1 MCIVVDNI
9 VLIFQTFWLKETKM
23 GWRDG
28 GKDRQWA
35 TRHDISHVG
44 ESIKIKTQ
52 QIDEKLTID
61 KQYLSVVSKKNF
73 LKSNKCI
80 PPR

>member
-1 MCIVVDNI
+1 
-9 VLIFQTFWLKETKM
+9 M

-35 TRHDISHVG
+35 THHDISHVG

-52 QIDEKLTID
+52 QTDKKLTIN

-73 LKSNKCI
+73 FEV
-80 PPR
+80 